1 MTTWR
6 EDKRV
11 ENLRKH
17 GVDLADAEDFEW
29 AAALDEE
36 DRTEDYGEQ
45 RFRAVGPI
53 GDALYVYV
61 YTLNDDGS
69 DHAISLR
76 EATRKEKRNYA
87 RSI

>member
-6 EDKRV
+6 DEKRIA
-11 ENLRKH
+11 NLLKH
-17 GVDLADAEDFEW
+17 GVDLAAAEAFEW
-29 AAALDEE
+29 SAAEIRE
-36 DRTEDYGEQ
+36 DRTEDYREQ

-53 GDALYVYV
+53 RDKLYVYV
-61 YTLNDDGS
+61 YAENGDGS

-76 EATRKEKRNYA
+76 EATRKEKRDYA